1 MSIFDFKISNG
12 KLEKYRGR
20 DAVVRIPSSVTSIG
34 DHAFSRCSAVEKI
47 IIHEGV
53 TSIGEYGVFDDNASL
68 TSIEVAPGNKNFKS
82 INGDLYSKDG
92 SRLLRYAMGKR
103 DTGFIIPASV
113 KSIARAAFSGCD
125 ALENVTLSP
134 LLTEI
139 GSYAFSFCK
148 ALQRVEIPALVTKIP
163 DGAFFCCYLLKSVR
177 LPDSVA
183 EIGGKAFSGCKSLSD
198 INIPI
203 SVTSFGNEAF
213 SGCSSFAGV
222 DLTGRAG
229 FVTVGLKAFYG
240 CSNARIIAPEYENI
254 DGILSLFR
262 IRPEVFEGCKE
273 VIWRKVNK
281 KQGEKSSESSVRSV
295 EFTSS
300 TIGEGKA
307 QRAEL
312 DEAHA
317 ESIAESIVR
326 AENVETLLPPPKVV
340 PLPQEGGFVGE
351 SIARPENVETLLP
364 PPKVVPL
371 PQEGGFV
378 GEGIV
383 RQENVETLLPP
394 PKVVPLPQEGGFV
407 GESIARVESSDPIR
421 HSPKA
426 VESAGYVFIS
436 YSTKNQEYAEAAL
449 RLVKEDG
456 ISAWMAPYDIP
467 AGSKYA
473 HVINDAIKK
482 CSCVLLLLSEQS
494 QESEWVEKEI
504 ERAINYRK
512 TIISMHIDESQL
524 NDGFS
529 FYLGNQQIVPIK
541 SINKNDANIQ
551 KVLSAVKSFVK

>member
-177 LPDSVA
+177 LPDSAA

-312 DEAHA
+312 DEAHE

-326 AENVETLLPPPKVV
+326 PENVETLPPPPKVV
-340 PLPQEGGFVGE
+340 PLPQEGGFVAE

-378 GEGIV
+378 GE
-383 RQENVETLLPP
+383 
-394 PKVVPLPQEGGFV
+394 
-407 GESIARVESSDPIR
+407 SIARPESSDPIR

>member
-177 LPDSVA
+177 LPDSAA

-281 KQGEKSSESSVRSV
+281 KQGEKSSESSVWSV

-312 DEAHA
+312 DEAHE

-326 AENVETLLPPPKVV
+326 PENVETLPPPPKVV

-351 SIARPENVETLLP
+351 SIARPE
-364 PPKVVPL
+364 
-371 PQEGGFV
+371 
-378 GEGIV
+378 
-383 RQENVETLLPP
+383 
-394 PKVVPLPQEGGFV
+394 
-407 GESIARVESSDPIR
+407 SSDPIR
-421 HSPKA
+421 YNPKA

>member
-229 FVTVGLKAFYG
+229 FVTVGMKAFYG

-281 KQGEKSSESSVRSV
+281 QQGEKSSESSVRSV

-307 QRAEL
+307 QHAEL

-317 ESIAESIVR
+317 ESIA
-326 AENVETLLPPPKVV
+326 
-340 PLPQEGGFVGE
+340 E

-378 GEGIV
+378 GESIV
-383 RQENVETLLPP
+383 RP
-394 PKVVPLPQEGGFV
+394 
-407 GESIARVESSDPIR
+407 ESSDPIR
-421 HSPKA
+421 HSHKA

-473 HVINDAIKK
+473 HVINGAIKK

-541 SINKNDANIQ
+541 SINKNDVNIQ